1 MGVERIAALQELLAL
16 LGSGGQPSAQPAL
29 DAKEL
34 LDAVLASVTDF
45 VVVCRLDG
53 TILYTNRYHPG
64 VRSTTGL
71 SAYEVVVPEDR
82 AKVEAAFRHVIEQ
95 HAPTEYET
103 TSMGPHGTQH
113 QYHVRAAPVLHG
125 DEVVALT
132 LIATDVTARLATETA
147 LRERDEQLR
156 QAQKM
161 EAIGQ
166 LVAGLAHNFN
176 NLLMAILPNLDRAER
191 LAVPEARPYLERARQ
206 AAGRAGQ
213 IVSDLLL
220 YAGKARPRPRRH
232 RDVAHVVRQAVE
244 MFRASAD
251 ASIGIELEVASDL
264 PPVEVD
270 PVQIE
275 QALLNL
281 LLNARDALDESAER
295 SPTVRVSALTRGGQV
310 EISVS
315 DNGCGMDATIRARV
329 FEPFYTT
336 KSVGRG
342 TGLGLSTTRAI
353 VADHG
358 GRVSFESQPGHGT
371 TFFMHLPISPI
382 TARAQGS
389 VEMRA
394 ASAES
399 AEAAERSR
407 TARGSGGAAPG
418 TVLLVDDEPLVRRAV
433 GEVLRDAGYHVIEAA
448 DGAAGLELFLQHQQA
463 IDLLVVDEAMP
474 VMSGSELM
482 TRVRHVSPDLRAIL
496 ITGYAGDSRT
506 ASLVHAVIEKPVESD
521 VLVAVVERVLAGR

>member
-1 MGVERIAALQELLAL
+1 MGGERLPALAELLQL
-16 LGSGGQPSAQPAL
+16 LGAGDHAAQPAL
-29 DAKEL
+29 HAQEL
-34 LDAVLASVTDF
+34 LHAVLANVTDF
-45 VVVCRLDG
+45 VVVCRPDG
-53 TILYTNRYHPG
+53 IILYTNRFHPG
-64 VRSTTGL
+64 VESTNGM
-71 SAYEVVVPEDR
+71 SALDVVAAEDR
-82 AKVEAAFRHVIEQ
+82 PNVEAALARCVTTAQ
-95 HAPTEYET
+95 PTEYDVT
-103 TSMGPHGTQH
+103 AMGPHGTQH
-113 QYHVRAAPVLHG
+113 QYHVRVAPVVHG
-125 DEVVALT
+125 DAVVALT
-132 LIATDVTARLATETA
+132 LIATDVTTRLATERA

-191 LAVPEARPYLERARQ
+191 LALPEAQPYLARARH

-213 IVSDLLL
+213 IVADLLL
-220 YAGKARPRPRRH
+220 YAGKTRARPRRH
-232 RDVAHVVRQAVE
+232 RDVAHVVREAVA
-244 MFRASAD
+244 MFRAGAG
-251 ASIGIELEVASDL
+251 ASIGIELDVATDL

-281 LLNARDALDESAER
+281 LLNARDALDEAAASD
-295 SPTVRVSALTRGGQV
+295 PLVRVSAVARSGQV
-310 EISVS
+310 EIAVT
-315 DNGCGMDATIRARV
+315 DNGCGMDATVRARV

-353 VADHG
+353 VAEHG

-371 TFFMHLPISPI
+371 TFFMHLPVS
-382 TARAQGS
+382 ARAQGS

-394 ASAES
+394 PHGGGGDGDGDG
-399 AEAAERSR
+399 ERGR
-407 TARGSGGAAPG
+407 QARGSGGVAG
-418 TVLLVDDEPLVRRAV
+418 GMVLLVDDEPLVRRAV
-433 GEVLRDAGYHVIEAA
+433 GEVLRDAGYRVMEAT
-448 DGAAGLELFLQHQQA
+448 DGQSGLDLFLEHQRD

-482 TRVRHVSPDLRAIL
+482 TRVRHLAPELRAIL
-496 ITGYAGDSRT
+496 ITGYAGDART
-506 ASLVHAVIEKPVESD
+506 ASLVNAVIEKPVESD

>member
-1 MGVERIAALQELLAL
+1 MGGERLPALGELLQL
-16 LGSGGQPSAQPAL
+16 LGAGDVAGQQPAL
-29 DAKEL
+29 HAQAL
-34 LDAVLASVTDF
+34 LHAVLANVTDF
-45 VVVCRLDG
+45 VVVCLPDG
-53 TILYTNRYHPG
+53 TMVYVNRLHDG
-64 VRSTTGL
+64 VVPTLGT
-71 SAYEVVVPEDR
+71 SAFEQVAPEDR
-82 AKVEAAFRHVIEQ
+82 PKVEAAVQRVLATAQ
-95 HAPTEYET
+95 STEYDT
-103 TSMGPHGTQH
+103 TSAGPHGAEH
-113 QYHVRAAPVLHG
+113 QYHVRVAPVIHEG
-125 DEVVALT
+125 AVVALT
-132 LIATDVTARLATETA
+132 MIATDITARLATELA
-147 LRERDEQLR
+147 LRERDQQLR

-213 IVSDLLL
+213 IVADLLL
-220 YAGKARPRPRRH
+220 YAGKTRARPRRH
-232 RDVAHVVRQAVE
+232 RDVAHVVREAVE
-244 MFRASAD
+244 MFRTGAG
-251 ASIGIELEVASDL
+251 ASIGIELDVAADL

-281 LLNARDALDESAER
+281 LLNARDALAEAAAGD
-295 SPTVRVSALTRGGQV
+295 PLVRVSAVARSGQV
-310 EISVS
+310 EIAVT
-315 DNGCGMDATIRARV
+315 DNGCGMDATVRARV

-353 VADHG
+353 VAEHG

-371 TFFMHLPISPI
+371 TFFMHLPVS
-382 TARAQGS
+382 ARALGS
-389 VEMRA
+389 VELRA
-394 ASAES
+394 PRGDGHGDGD
-399 AEAAERSR
+399 AERGR
-407 TARGSGGAAPG
+407 HARGSVGGAG
-418 TVLLVDDEPLVRRAV
+418 GMVLLVDDEPLVRRAV
-433 GEVLRDAGYHVIEAA
+433 SEVLRDAGYRVMEAT
-448 DGAAGLELFLQHQQA
+448 DGQSGLDLFLEHHRD

-474 VMSGSELM
+474 IMSGSELM
-482 TRVRHVSPDLRAIL
+482 TRVRHLAPELRAIL

-506 ASLVHAVIEKPVESD
+506 ASLVNAVIEKPVESD